1 MSFSGCFQPG
11 SISFLP
17 HGDWGT
23 PHLDAFTTFLNIR
36 LLLFYLH
43 FHLVIALDV
52 VIEDWTNCYRY
63 AYSQS
68 VPYQS
73 DFNPTFHFMCAN
85 FYKLMQH
92 LLLNWAKNISNTEI
106 MWSAVWVSLPASDQE
121 LALNEKRHE
130 LNELRQEETSLQK
143 QITDGQNRLDSLSQT
158 VKMTQSE
165 IYQTLSTAIT
175 FDWQFRLRKIEDLRQ
190 QQLKMNEVIAEFHTE
205 GSFTVKNNDFVQV
218 APVNITEA
226 DGLQLMAEDDPFGKL
241 ETSFHADD
249 PFKAFNDSSRKEDIS
264 KVEDSKEQAAISF
277 QKSQDSSSKVEDIFQ
292 QEDFFSEFTE
302 PVKKSEDSFDSGFN
316 GFSSDPFGS
325 EDPFK
330 EDPFKDCG
338 IIETTPSDPFGED
351 PFQEELI
358 GKKESNKGDPFESF
372 PNDAGTT
379 DVTDLF
385 DPFGLSNT
393 SSSVTVED
401 KQFHEEYDP
410 FGTDPFSAFSGPES
424 PIPALP
430 PRKSKAPP
438 PQPVPP
444 KHGVNAAVTSTAQE
458 NVQNEFE
465 DNLFAL
471 ASQSKDFKGGV
482 SDPFDSLLS
491 VEEKPSVGTINSA
504 VDPFDPFGIGCD
516 PFSNSTDAQE
526 EFANFADFDKVV
538 GVAVKQKFVETP
550 PTTSPSQPSNP
561 NLDNLTE
568 EEQLAWVTQESLRL
582 EEARAESRSPGAG
595 RSRTCPSFE

>member
-1 MSFSGCFQPG
+1 
-11 SISFLP
+11 
-17 HGDWGT
+17 
-23 PHLDAFTTFLNIR
+23 
-36 LLLFYLH
+36 
-43 FHLVIALDV
+43 
-52 VIEDWTNCYRY
+52 
-63 AYSQS
+63 
-68 VPYQS
+68 
-73 DFNPTFHFMCAN
+73 
-85 FYKLMQH
+85 
-92 LLLNWAKNISNTEI
+92 
-106 MWSAVWVSLPASDQE
+106 
-121 LALNEKRHE
+121 
-130 LNELRQEETSLQK
+130 
-143 QITDGQNRLDSLSQT
+143 
-158 VKMTQSE
+158 MTQSE
-165 IYQTLSTAIT
+165 IYQTKK
-175 FDWQFRLRKIEDLRQ
+175 KIEDLRQ

-401 KQFHEEYDP
+401 KFHEEYDP
-410 FGTDPFSAFSGPES
+410 FGTDPFSAFSVQRVLFLLFLLENLRHH
-424 PIPALP
+424 LP
-430 PRKSKAPP
+430 NQYHPNMGLMLQLLQLHKKTFKMNLKTTCLHWHPKAKTSKE
-438 PQPVPP
+438 VY
-444 KHGVNAAVTSTAQE
+444 
-458 NVQNEFE
+458 
-465 DNLFAL
+465 
-471 ASQSKDFKGGV
+471 
-482 SDPFDSLLS
+482 
-491 VEEKPSVGTINSA
+491 
-504 VDPFDPFGIGCD
+504 
-516 PFSNSTDAQE
+516 
-526 EFANFADFDKVV
+526 
-538 GVAVKQKFVETP
+538 
-550 PTTSPSQPSNP
+550 
-561 NLDNLTE
+561 LTH
-568 EEQLAWVTQESLRL
+568 LIH
-582 EEARAESRSPGAG
+582 
-595 RSRTCPSFE
+595 C